1 VILFLHKSALLFN
14 VVDNSIYNKLG
25 FLVAIISLI
34 FHTKYVA
41 LISEWK
47 GNCDWDIVLFKN
59 SVKPF

>member
-1 VILFLHKSALLFN
+1 
-14 VVDNSIYNKLG
+14 
-25 FLVAIISLI
+25 VAIISLI